1 MTQYNSAPPDNRRR
15 NIMKCTVIAFAAVT
29 GVLCAGSVAAQAYPV
44 KPIRFLVGYAPGG
57 GTDIMA
63 RVVAA
68 KLTDSL
74 GQQVIVDNRPGANAN
89 VAAEIASKASPD
101 GYTVMMISVSHAISR
116 PLYKKLGY
124 DLVRDFTP
132 LINISSVPMFVVV
145 PPSSTA
151 KSVADVVALAKAK
164 SINYASSGDGSPEHI
179 AAEMFKGMTGTNM
192 THVAYK
198 GGAPSAL
205 ALISGEVQLGFNTA
219 PVAVPHIRSGK
230 MRAIAVTSAKRNPAL
245 PDVPTVAESGVAGY
259 DMINWY
265 GAIMPAGTPA
275 AAVNRLNADIN
286 KALKLPDVQQ
296 RLASLGADP
305 LGGSAADFGAYI
317 RSEIA
322 KYTKVVMDSKLQ
334 QQ

>member
-1 MTQYNSAPPDNRRR
+1 
-15 NIMKCTVIAFAAVT
+15 MKRYIISIAALAGALFAVNAV
-29 GVLCAGSVAAQAYPV
+29 AQNYPT

-74 GQQVIVDNRPGANAN
+74 SQQVVVDNRPGANAN
-89 VAAEIASKASPD
+89 LAAEIAAKATPD
-101 GYTVMMISVSHAISR
+101 GHTVLMISVSHAISK

-151 KSVADVVALAKAK
+151 KSVADLIVLAKAK
-164 SINYASSGDGSPEHI
+164 PINYASSGDGSPEHI
-179 AAEMFKGMTGTNM
+179 AAEMLKGMTKISM
-192 THVAYK
+192 THIAYK
-198 GGAPSAL
+198 GGAPSAI
-205 ALISGEVQLGFNTA
+205 ALISGEVQAGFNTA
-219 PVAVPHIRSGK
+219 PVAVPHIKAGR
-230 MRAIAVTSAKRNPAL
+230 MRALAVTSAKRNPAL

-265 GAIMPAGTPA
+265 GAVLPAKTPA
-275 AAVNRLNADIN
+275 VAA
-286 KALKLPDVQQ
+286 PC
-296 RLASLGADP
+296 
-305 LGGSAADFGAYI
+305 
-317 RSEIA
+317 
-322 KYTKVVMDSKLQ
+322 
-334 QQ
+334 

>member
-1 MTQYNSAPPDNRRR
+1 
-15 NIMKCTVIAFAAVT
+15 MKKTIISIAALA
-29 GVLCAGSVAAQAYPV
+29 GALCAGSIAAQNYPI
-44 KPIRFLVGYAPGG
+44 KPIRLLVGYAPGG

-63 RVVAA
+63 RTVAA

-89 VAAEIASKASPD
+89 VAAEIASKATPD
-101 GYTVMMISVSHAISR
+101 GYTVMFISVSHAISR
-116 PLYKKLGY
+116 PLYRKLGY

-145 PPSSTA
+145 PPSSTP
-151 KSVADVVALAKAK
+151 KTVADLIALAKSK

-179 AAEMFKGMTGTNM
+179 AAEMLKGMAKIQM

-198 GGAPSAL
+198 GGAPAAL
-205 ALISGEVQLGFNTA
+205 ALISGEVQAGFNTA
-219 PVAVPHIRSGK
+219 PVAVPHIKSGR
-230 MRAIAVTSAKRNPAL
+230 MRALAVTSAKRNPAL
-245 PDVPTVAESGVAGY
+245 PDVPTVAESGVKGY

-265 GAIMPAGTPA
+265 GAVMPTGTPA

-286 KALKLPDVQQ
+286 KALQLPDVRQ

-305 LGGSAADFGAYI
+305 LGGTAKGFGDYI
-317 RSEIA
+317 KSEIE
-322 KYTKVVMDSKLQ
+322 KYTKVVKDSGLKQ
-334 QQ
+334 Q

>member
-1 MTQYNSAPPDNRRR
+1 
-15 NIMKCTVIAFAAVT
+15 MKKTIISIAALA
-29 GVLCAGSVAAQAYPV
+29 GALCAGSIAAQNYPV

-63 RVVAA
+63 RTVAA

-89 VAAEIASKASPD
+89 VAAEIASKATPD
-101 GYTVMMISVSHAISR
+101 GYTVMFISVSHAISR

-145 PPSSTA
+145 PPSSAPKT
-151 KSVADVVALAKAK
+151 VADLIALAKSK

-179 AAEMFKGMTGTNM
+179 AAELLKGLAKIPM

-198 GGAPSAL
+198 GGAPAAL
-205 ALISGEVQLGFNTA
+205 ALISGEVQAGFNTA
-219 PVAVPHIRSGK
+219 PVAVPHIRSGR
-230 MRAIAVTSAKRNPAL
+230 MRALAVTSAKRNPAL
-245 PDVPTVAESGVAGY
+245 PDVPTVAESGVKGY

-265 GAIMPAGTPA
+265 GAVMPTGTPA
-275 AAVNRLNADIN
+275 AAINRLNTDIN
-286 KALKLPDVQQ
+286 KALQLPDVRQ

-305 LGGSAADFGAYI
+305 LGGTAKSFGDYI
-317 RSEIA
+317 KSEIE
-322 KYTKVVMDSKLQ
+322 KYTKVVRDGGLRQ
-334 QQ
+334 Q

>member
-1 MTQYNSAPPDNRRR
+1 MNKHIALAVILAATAVAPAASAQ
-15 NIMKCTVIAFAAVT
+15 
-29 GVLCAGSVAAQAYPV
+29 QAYPS

-74 GQQVIVDNRPGANAN
+74 SQQVIVDNRPGANAN
-89 VAAEIASKASPD
+89 LAAEIASKASPD
-101 GYTVMMISVSHAISR
+101 GYTVLMISVSHAISK

-124 DLVRDFTP
+124 DLVRDFAP

-145 PPSSTA
+145 PPSSAPKT
-151 KSVADVVALAKAK
+151 VAEVIALAKARP
-164 SINYASSGDGSPEHI
+164 INYASSGDGSPEHI
-179 AAEMFKGMTGTNM
+179 AAEMFKAMTRTAM
-192 THVAYK
+192 THVSYK

-219 PVAVPHIRSGK
+219 PVAVPHIKSGK
-230 MRAIAVTSAKRNPAL
+230 MRAVAVTSAKRNAAL
-245 PDVPTVAESGVAGY
+245 PEVPTVAESGVPGY

-265 GAIMPAGTPA
+265 GSVVPAGTPA
-275 AAVNRLNADIN
+275 AAISRLNADIN
-286 KALKLPDVQQ
+286 KALKLADVQQ
-296 RLASLGADP
+296 RLGALGADP

-317 RSEIA
+317 KSEIA
-322 KYTKVVMDSKLQ
+322 KFTKVVQDGKLQ

>member
-1 MTQYNSAPPDNRRR
+1 MKRIITCMAALVMASSAG
-15 NIMKCTVIAFAAVT
+15 AAV
-29 GVLCAGSVAAQAYPV
+29 AQNFPN
-44 KPIRFLVGYAPGG
+44 KSIRFLVGYAPGG

-101 GYTVMMISVSHAISR
+101 GHTVMFISVSHAISR

-124 DLVRDFTP
+124 DLLRDFAP
-132 LINISSVPMFVVV
+132 LINVASVPMFVVV
-145 PPSSTA
+145 PPASSPKTVADLIVLA
-151 KSVADVVALAKAK
+151 KSK

-179 AAEMFKGMTGTNM
+179 AAELLKGMAKIPM

-198 GGAPSAL
+198 GGAPGAL
-205 ALISGEVQLGFNTA
+205 ALISGEVQAGFNTA
-219 PVAVPHIRSGK
+219 PVAVPHIKSGR
-230 MRAIAVTSAKRNPAL
+230 MRALAVTSAKRNPAL
-245 PDVPTVAESGVAGY
+245 PDVPTVAESGVPGY
-259 DMINWY
+259 DMIVWY
-265 GAIMPAGTPA
+265 GAIVPTGTPA
-275 AAVNRLNADIN
+275 AAINRLNTDIN

-305 LGGSAADFGAYI
+305 LGGSAAEFGAYI
-317 RSEIA
+317 KAEIT
-322 KYTKVVMDSKLQ
+322 KYTKVVVDSKLQ

>member
-1 MTQYNSAPPDNRRR
+1 
-15 NIMKCTVIAFAAVT
+15 MKPSSITRAVVT
-29 GVLCAGSVAAQAYPV
+29 GSCAGMLSVLCSTATAQTYPT
-44 KPIRFLVGYAPGG
+44 KPVRILVGFAPGG

-101 GYTVMMISVSHAISR
+101 GHTVMFISVSHAISR

-124 DLVRDFTP
+124 DLLRDFAP
-132 LINISSVPMFVVV
+132 LINVASVPMFVVV
-145 PPSSTA
+145 PPASSPKTVADLIVLA
-151 KSVADVVALAKAK
+151 KSK

-179 AAEMFKGMTGTNM
+179 AAELLKGMAKIPM

-198 GGAPSAL
+198 GGAPGAL
-205 ALISGEVQLGFNTA
+205 ALISGEVQAGFNTA
-219 PVAVPHIRSGK
+219 PVAVPHIKSGR
-230 MRAIAVTSAKRNPAL
+230 MRALAVTSAKRNPAL
-245 PDVPTVAESGVAGY
+245 PDVPTVAESGVPGY
-259 DMINWY
+259 DMIVWY
-265 GAIMPAGTPA
+265 GAIVPTGTPA
-275 AAVNRLNADIN
+275 AAINRLNTDIN

-305 LGGSAADFGAYI
+305 LGGSAAEFGAYI
-317 RSEIA
+317 KAEIT
-322 KYTKVVMDSKLQ
+322 KYTKVVVDSKLQ

>member
-1 MTQYNSAPPDNRRR
+1 
-15 NIMKCTVIAFAAVT
+15 MKRIITCMVAMAM
-29 GVLCAGSVAAQAYPV
+29 VAAADTAVAQNAAAGNYPN
-44 KPIRFLVGYAPGG
+44 KSIRFLVGYAPGG

-68 KLTDSL
+68 KLTESL
-74 GQQVIVDNRPGANAN
+74 GQQVLVDNRPGANAN
-89 VAAEIASKASPD
+89 LAAEIAAKATAD
-101 GYTVMMISVSHAISR
+101 GYTVMFISVSHAISK

-145 PPSSTA
+145 PPSSTP

-164 SINYASSGDGSPEHI
+164 PVNYASSGDGSPEHI
-179 AAEMFKGMTGTNM
+179 AAEMFKGMTKTAM

-205 ALISGEVQLGFNTA
+205 ALISGDVQLGFNTA
-219 PVAVPHIRSGK
+219 PVAVPHIKSGK

-245 PDVPTVAESGVAGY
+245 PEVPTVAESGVAGY

-265 GAIMPAGTPA
+265 GAVLPTGTPA
-275 AAVNRLNADIN
+275 AAINRLNTDIN

-305 LGGSAADFGAYI
+305 LGGSAAEFGAYI
-317 RSEIA
+317 KAEIT
-322 KYTKVVMDSKLQ
+322 KYTRVVVDSKLQ

>member
-1 MTQYNSAPPDNRRR
+1 MKRIITGMVVLAVVTAAGTAVAQNAGTQN
-15 NIMKCTVIAFAAVT
+15 
-29 GVLCAGSVAAQAYPV
+29 YPS
-44 KPIRFLVGYAPGG
+44 KSIRFLVGYAPGG

-63 RVVAA
+63 RVVGA
-68 KLTDSL
+68 KLTESL
-74 GQQVIVDNRPGANAN
+74 GQQLIVDNRPGANAN
-89 VAAEIASKASPD
+89 LAAEIASKATPD
-101 GYTVMMISVSHAISR
+101 GYTVLFISVSHAISK

-132 LINISSVPMFVVV
+132 LINVSSVPMFVVV
-145 PPSSTA
+145 PPSSTP
-151 KSVADVVALAKAK
+151 KTIADVVTLAKSK
-164 SINYASSGDGSPEHI
+164 PINYASSGDGSPEHI
-179 AAEMFKGMTGTNM
+179 AAEMFKSMTKTGM

-219 PVAVPHIRSGK
+219 PVAVPHIKSGK
-230 MRAIAVTSAKRNPAL
+230 MRAIAVTSDKRNPAL

-265 GAIMPAGTPA
+265 GAVVPTGTPA
-275 AAVNRLNADIN
+275 VAINRLNADIN

-296 RLASLGADP
+296 RLAGLGADP

-317 RSEIA
+317 KSEIA
-322 KYTKVVMDSKLQ
+322 KYTKVVVDGKLQ

>member
-1 MTQYNSAPPDNRRR
+1 MKRIISSMAALAIAASA
-15 NIMKCTVIAFAAVT
+15 
-29 GVLCAGSVAAQAYPV
+29 GVAAAQAYPV
-44 KPIRFLVGYAPGG
+44 KSIRFLVGYAPGG

-63 RVVAA
+63 RVVGA
-68 KLTDSL
+68 KLTESL
-74 GQQVIVDNRPGANAN
+74 GQQLIVDNRPGANAN
-89 VAAEIASKASPD
+89 LAAEIAAKATPD
-101 GYTVMMISVSHAISR
+101 GYTVLFISVSHAISK

-132 LINISSVPMFVVV
+132 LINVSSVPMFVVV
-145 PPSSTA
+145 PPSSTP
-151 KSVADVVALAKAK
+151 KTVAEVIALAK
-164 SINYASSGDGSPEHI
+164 SRPLNYASSGEGSPEHI
-179 AAEMFKGMTGTNM
+179 AAEMFKGMTRTAMN
-192 THVAYK
+192 HVAYK

-219 PVAVPHIRSGK
+219 PVAVPHIKSGK

-265 GAIMPAGTPA
+265 GTVVPAGTPA
-275 AAVNRLNADIN
+275 AAINRLNADIN

-296 RLASLGADP
+296 RLAALGADP

-317 RSEIA
+317 KSEIA
-322 KYTKVVMDSKLQ
+322 KYTRVVVEGGLQ

>member
-1 MTQYNSAPPDNRRR
+1 MNKTIIS
-15 NIMKCTVIAFAAVT
+15 IAALA
-29 GVLCAGSVAAQAYPV
+29 GALCAGGVAAQSYPT
-44 KPIRFLVGYAPGG
+44 KSIRFLVGYAPGG

-74 GQQVIVDNRPGANAN
+74 GQQVVVDNRPGANAN
-89 VAAEIASKASPD
+89 LAAEIASRATPD
-101 GYTVMMISVSHAISR
+101 GYTVMMISVSHAISK

-145 PPSSTA
+145 PPSSTP
-151 KSVADVVALAKAK
+151 KSVADLIALAKSK
-164 SINYASSGDGSPEHI
+164 PINYASSGDGSPEHI
-179 AAEMFKGMTGTNM
+179 AAEMFKGMTKISM

-198 GGAPSAL
+198 GGAPSAV
-205 ALISGEVQLGFNTA
+205 ALISGEIQVGFNTA
-219 PVAVPHIRSGK
+219 PVAVPHIKSGK
-230 MRAIAVTSAKRNPAL
+230 MRALAVTSAKRNPAL

-265 GAIMPAGTPA
+265 GAVMPTGTPA

-305 LGGSAADFGAYI
+305 LGGTAKSFGDYI
-317 RSEIA
+317 KSEIA
-322 KYTKVVMDSKLQ
+322 KYTKVVTDSRLQ